1 MFLIYSTMF
10 LHLNWVSGVEI
21 IWVNSH
27 NQDPEV
33 SILFKCMSHGF
44 CAYDLWCQDNKLFSS
59 GRGLI
64 KRVWLRKAILEP
76 GMFWKWKWS
85 SMEKLQEKETL
96 AGNGQKRRNSCDCH
110 MLLSGGGIWTWFG
123 VTWVLILQGMRGLN
137 LSISRCHQRINICK
151 WHFSREEA
159 RMEGEMDEEVLP

>member
-1 MFLIYSTMF
+1 MSSQKFINMFLIYSTMF

-76 GMFWKWKWS
+76 GMLWKWKWS
-85 SMEKLQEKETL
+85 SMETLQEKETL
-96 AGNGQKRRNSCDCH
+96 AGNGQKEETPVIVTCCWVVEGFGHDLELHGSWSYR
-110 MLLSGGGIWTWFG
+110 GWGVWT
-123 VTWVLILQGMRGLN
+123 
-137 LSISRCHQRINICK
+137 
-151 WHFSREEA
+151 
-159 RMEGEMDEEVLP
+159 